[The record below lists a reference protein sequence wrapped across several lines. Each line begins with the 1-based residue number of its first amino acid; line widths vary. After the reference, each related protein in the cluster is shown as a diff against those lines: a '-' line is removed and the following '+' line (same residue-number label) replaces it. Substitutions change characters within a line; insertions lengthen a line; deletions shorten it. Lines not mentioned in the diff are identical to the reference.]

1 MFESPVLQQFVAK
14 RLHKVILDLLKDRFG
29 TVPQRVT
36 KPLREIL
43 DEKKLRQFIVLAS
56 KCPDMEAFREA
67 LLSPRSSRRDRG

>member
-14 RLHKVILDLLKDRFG
+14 RFHEAILALLKDRFD

-43 DEKKLRQFIVLAS
+43 DEKRLQQLILLAA
-56 KCPDMEAFREA
+56 KCPDLETFRDA
-67 LLSPRSSRRDRG
+67 LLS